1 MLRRKLNQDFNILS
15 IDLPDHGKSEHSVRF
30 SFTDYAESII
40 ALLAQLNISRVN
52 AVGHSLGGKVAMQM
66 ALAHPEIV
74 STLTVLDIAPV
85 AYEPRHSNVFK
96 SLLNVKLESIQDRKD
111 ADKMMSEF
119 VKEASVRQ
127 FLLKSLYQDTETHLW
142 HWRFNLS
149 LLYRDYSVL
158 SKAISS
164 DSQYTKP
171 VLFLKGELSDYLVT
185 DYTKQTTDLFPNSR
199 VKVISGVGHWL
210 HAEKPAECANHI
222 LTFLRN

>member
-1 MLRRKLNQDFNILS
+1 MLRRKLSQDFNILS
-15 IDLPDHGKSEHSVRF
+15 IDLPDHGKSEHSAQF
-30 SFTDYAESII
+30 SFTGYADSII

-66 ALAHPEIV
+66 ALTYPEII

-111 ADKMMSEF
+111 ADKMMSKF
-119 VKEASVRQ
+119 VNEASVRQ
-127 FLLKSLYQDTETHLW
+127 FLLKSLYQDTKTHFW
-142 HWRFNLS
+142 HWRFNLP
-149 LLYRDYSVL
+149 LLHRDYSLL
-158 SKAISS
+158 SQAISS

-171 VLFLKGELSDYLVT
+171 VLFLKGELSDYLVAE
-185 DYTKQTTDLFPNSR
+185 YTKQTTDLFPKSR
-199 VKVISGVGHWL
+199 VKVVSGTGHWL
-210 HAEKPAECANHI
+210 HAEKPAECADHI